1 MAQEKTPRTISMP
14 VSIVYFIISIIIN
27 SLGNVLTLVTS
38 AKVFPHFLGSAY
50 WTAAETNLSIA
61 IHWDLF
67 WTFVLVGIII
77 IILNAILIGKW
88 DWGRAV
94 GNLIF
99 MIPFSWLV
107 QVFYDLFTQI
117 IRLPDAHTPLLI
129 TIYVLVNFIG
139 VALIGIAI
147 SIYQRVNL
155 VLHPNDDLMQILRFK
170 YFKGNA
176 TKAMWASY
184 IPPTIVEIIAFLIT
198 HQIEYYGIGTIFAF
212 LFQGSITGVAD
223 RLVFPRLKHQGIS
236 TTPAKSESMV
246 AKDIDT
252 DKQKATKDRN
262 GKRK

>member
-1 MAQEKTPRTISMP
+1 MPRTISMP

-129 TIYVLVNFIG
+129 MVYVLVNFMG

-155 VLHPNDDLMQILRFK
+155 VLHPNDDLMQISISRVTLLKQCGLPTFLLRLLKSLLFSSLIRSNTTGLGRSLPS
-170 YFKGNA
+170 YFREV
-176 TKAMWASY
+176 SREL
-184 IPPTIVEIIAFLIT
+184 P
-198 HQIEYYGIGTIFAF
+198 
-212 LFQGSITGVAD
+212 
-223 RLVFPRLKHQGIS
+223 
-236 TTPAKSESMV
+236 
-246 AKDIDT
+246 IDWFSQ
-252 DKQKATKDRN
+252 D
-262 GKRK
+262 